1 MMNYSKIIIEDQ
13 EHILCHRDNGTTFA
27 FINVE
32 SNDISE
38 RETYLAWVAE
48 GNEAPVRGAQ

>member
-1 MMNYSKIIIEDQ
+1 MMNYSKIIIEGQ

-32 SNDISE
+32 STDAPE
-38 RETYLAWVAE
+38 REEYLEWVAE
-48 GNEAPVRGAQ
+48 GNEAPVRGAR

>member
-1 MMNYSKIIIEDQ
+1 MNYSKIIIEDQ

-32 SNDISE
+32 SNDIPE
-38 RETYLAWVAE
+38 REDYLEWVAE

>member
-1 MMNYSKIIIEDQ
+1 MNYSKIIIEGQ

-32 SNDISE
+32 STDAPE
-38 RETYLAWVAE
+38 REEYLEWVAE